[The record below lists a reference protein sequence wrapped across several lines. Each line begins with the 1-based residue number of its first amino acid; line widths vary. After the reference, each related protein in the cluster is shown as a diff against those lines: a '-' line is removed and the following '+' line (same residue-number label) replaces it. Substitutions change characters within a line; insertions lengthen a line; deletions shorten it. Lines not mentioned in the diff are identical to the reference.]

1 MTITVTP
8 TAADDT
14 LTVNAGSPA
23 TVNAPGVLGNDV
35 GTLLTVLSHTA
46 PINGGSVTISSG
58 GAYTY
63 TPATGYSGPDSF
75 TYVAQDSAGQ
85 TVPATVHITVKPIV
99 AAADPSTTVS
109 TPVTVTAANGLLGG
123 ATGSGLTAALAT
135 PPTHGTVVVNPDG
148 SYTYTPTPG
157 YTGVDTFT
165 FTVTDSSG
173 QTATGTAT
181 ITVEPLALAKND
193 KVTAKSGQPI
203 TIDPLANDA
212 ATGGSTF
219 DLATLR
225 FLDPTTGNPVI
236 QATVANV
243 GTWQIVGS
251 LFQFTPVPGYVGTA
265 SIGYQVTDTAGDV
278 VTATASVV
286 YPQLTT
292 LAHTG
297 TDAGV
302 FDGTLGGGL
311 LALLLGLALLMFETR
326 RRRLAGTR
334 RTPRH
339 STATA

>member
-1 MTITVTP
+1 
-8 TAADDT
+8 
-14 LTVNAGSPA
+14 
-23 TVNAPGVLGNDV
+23 
-35 GTLLTVLSHTA
+35 
-46 PINGGSVTISSG
+46 
-58 GAYTY
+58 
-63 TPATGYSGPDSF
+63 
-75 TYVAQDSAGQ
+75 
-85 TVPATVHITVKPIV
+85 
-99 AAADPSTTVS
+99 
-109 TPVTVTAANGLLGG
+109 
-123 ATGSGLTAALAT
+123 
-135 PPTHGTVVVNPDG
+135 VNPDG
-148 SYTYTPTPG
+148 SYTYTPSPG

-165 FTVTDSSG
+165 FTVTDTSG

-181 ITVEPLALAKND
+181 ITVEPLAVAKND
-193 KVTAKSGQPI
+193 KVTAKSGQAI

-243 GTWQIVGS
+243 GTWQMVGT

-278 VTATASVV
+278 VSATASVV

-297 TDAGV
+297 IDRGELDGSLSAGI
-302 FDGTLGGGL
+302 
-311 LALLLGLALLMFETR
+311 LALLLGLALLLFERRRRIQSATR
-326 RRRLAGTR
+326 RR
-334 RTPRH
+334 PRH